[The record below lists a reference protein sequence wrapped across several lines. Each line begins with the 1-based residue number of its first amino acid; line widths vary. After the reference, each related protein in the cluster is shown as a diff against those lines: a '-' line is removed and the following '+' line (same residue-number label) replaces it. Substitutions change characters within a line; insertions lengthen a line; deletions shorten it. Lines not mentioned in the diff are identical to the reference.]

1 MADHNNDDLTRT
13 RIDASS
19 ARLTSLRTT
28 TADAAAAAARRP
40 KFVPKAAKR
49 RTAAESGSDAPSAR
63 SEGAPTPA
71 PTGKAPQRAGD
82 LTRDRTRSE
91 RGGLSGNR
99 RGRGRGRGRGAN
111 LPTGRVTFVGT
122 LSGGSSFSSGGP
134 SAPRPAA
141 PSKPIAAADGV
152 GISVLDD
159 EDGAGMHAEF
169 SAMEIEEQ
177 WPPVLKSVM
186 EPMSLPFARRPEPS
200 SAGAIFAD
208 EAGQV
213 VLENDSLLFLQLPT
227 TLPLAHATRV
237 GTTEKEEPK
246 EVAAPVNKFAVAAEP
261 SPVVE
266 APTPKKEDDSVD
278 DLANVRQEEQ
288 VFDRSLA
295 NAPGGFVGKLCIH
308 RSGKVVLMLGD
319 KRFDVAAAHTP
330 AFTEELYSIDSV
342 EQQLCM
348 LGAIDRHL
356 VVTPDFDELLA

>member
-49 RTAAESGSDAPSAR
+49 RPTAEGGADGSDSRDAASA
-63 SEGAPTPA
+63 PA

-82 LTRDRTRSE
+82 LTRDRPRSD

-122 LSGGSSFSSGGP
+122 LSGGSSYSSGGGG
-134 SAPRPAA
+134 APRPSA

-159 EDGAGMHAEF
+159 EDGAGMHEEF

-186 EPMSLPFARRPEPS
+186 EPMSLPFARRPEPP

-208 EAGQV
+208 ENGQV

-237 GTTEKEEPK
+237 GTTTEKEEPK
-246 EVAAPVNKFAVAAEP
+246 EAAPVNKFAVATEP
-261 SPVVE
+261 SAIEPV
-266 APTPKKEDDSVD
+266 APKKEDDSVD

-295 NAPGGFVGKLCIH
+295 KAPGGFVGKLCIH

-342 EQQLCM
+342 EQQLCT